1 MRIHIDYLK
10 NQNQFIPEIAQ
21 AFFKEWNHLAP
32 GMVVA
37 DVENAL
43 FQRTN
48 TDKIPLVMVAFTKK
62 GEWVGTAQLNEHDMD
77 ERPDFSPWFAG
88 FYVKEEFRRQG
99 TGQMLMSAILAK
111 AKDLGIPSLYLY
123 TEKAEAYYAK
133 RNWVLLEKIKRG
145 DLLLSLMQFSKS
157 SFGVIMHSVFPAI
170 GFHMDGLKF
179 LDANGNE
186 FIMRGVNFPYA
197 WYTKEWA
204 RSVPAMKVIGCN
216 TVRVVLGTGDQH
228 PRTSSAELATI
239 IHDLEAHQMLAVL
252 EVHDCTGYGEQQHA
266 PRAVPL
272 TSATA
277 YWTSPEIM
285 AVLKGHEKSTIINIA
300 NEPIGNAMVDTWFD
314 STKQAVLALRAA
326 GLTHTIMVDGPN
338 WGQDFTGTMRAY
350 AAELLAA
357 DPEKNLIFSVHIYES
372 FKDRAS
378 IEAYLR
384 AFVEAKLPLIVG
396 EFATENNGIPVDAKS
411 VLELCAQ
418 LGVGCLGWSWKGNS
432 PGFTN
437 LDIAQDWEG
446 TRWTPWGEL
455 LVESEFGIR
464 NNHLRFM
471 K

>member
-1 MRIHIDYLK
+1 MTFQIGYLK
-10 NQNQFIPEIAQ
+10 NHTDFIPEMAH
-21 AFFKEWNHLAP
+21 AFFVEWGHLAP
-32 GMVVA
+32 GKPESSIV
-37 DVENAL
+37 DAL
-43 FQRTN
+43 MQRTN
-48 TDKIPLVMVAFTKK
+48 VDQIPLALVAFTDDGK
-62 GEWVGTAQLNEHDMD
+62 WVGTAQLKEHDME
-77 ERPDFSPWFAG
+77 ERNDLSPWFAG
-88 FYVKEEFRRQG
+88 FYVKEEYRRLG
-99 TGQMLMSAILAK
+99 VGHMLLDAVIK
-111 AKDLGIPSLYLY
+111 KTKDLGIRQLYLF
-123 TEKAEAYYAK
+123 TEKAESYYAK
-133 RNWVLLEKIKRG
+133 RGWTLLEKRVRG
-145 DLLLSLMQFSKS
+145 ESVLSVMTIQNR
-157 SFGVIMHSVFPAI
+157 I
-170 GFHMDGLKF
+170 DR
-179 LDANGNE
+179 NE
-186 FIMRGVNFPYA
+186 IICGVNFPYA
-197 WYTKEWA
+197 WYTREWV
-204 RSVPAMKVIGCN
+204 RSVPAMKAIGCN

-252 EVHDCTGYGEQQHA
+252 EVHDCTGYGELQHA

-285 AVLKGHEKSTIINIA
+285 AVLKGHENTTIINIA
-300 NEPIGNAMVDTWFD
+300 NEPIGNAIVDTWFD
-314 STKQAVLALRAA
+314 STSQAILALRLA
-326 GLTHTIMVDGPN
+326 GLAHTIMVDGPN
-338 WGQDFTGTMRAY
+338 WGQDFTGTMRAR

-357 DPEKNLIFSVHIYES
+357 DPEKNLIFSIHIYES

-418 LGVGCLGWSWKGNS
+418 FGIGFLGWSWKGNS

-446 TRWTPWGEL
+446 TRWTPWGEI

-464 NNHLRFM
+464 KRSGS
-471 K
+471 